1 MPGYRRMVPAVRG
14 ADWLA
19 LAVDVAGAVAAV
31 GALALM
37 AAYLLGIV

>member
-1 MPGYRRMVPAVRG
+1 MPWRRRMEPAVRG

>member
-1 MPGYRRMVPAVRG
+1 MVSAVRG

-19 LAVDVAGAVAAV
+19 LAVDVAGAVVAV

-37 AAYLLGIV
+37 VAYLLGVV

>member
-1 MPGYRRMVPAVRG
+1 MPWRGRMVPAVRG

-19 LAVDVAGAVAAV
+19 LAVDLAGAVAAV

-37 AAYLLGIV
+37 AAYLLGVV